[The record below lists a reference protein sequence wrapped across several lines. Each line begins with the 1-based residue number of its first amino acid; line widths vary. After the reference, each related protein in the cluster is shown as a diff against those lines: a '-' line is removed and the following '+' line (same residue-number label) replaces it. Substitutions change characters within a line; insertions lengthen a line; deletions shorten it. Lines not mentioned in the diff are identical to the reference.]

1 MRVEI
6 VSIQSPPALPDTNLT
21 GNWLDILQEDVSG
34 LKLSY

>member
-1 MRVEI
+1 
-6 VSIQSPPALPDTNLT
+6 LPDTDLT

>member
-1 MRVEI
+1 MRVET
-6 VSIQSPPALPDTNLT
+6 VFTQSPPALPDTDLT